1 MTSLKDATKLDF
13 TSSLP
18 GFHHFKKFDQ
28 SSIDLIRKDTENK
41 VVVVIDEGFA
51 LPSKKPYLVVDHLN
65 LSGDNPLVG
74 PTTPGGPRFPVIN
87 NVYLQI
93 VDTLDPK
100 RTMPLSNPLGNLTTI
115 ITAGLKPGIEP
126 SDDDL
131 SIIRSLGAECYCYNL
146 VPAML
151 VAAQLGMRVFAI
163 VVPAGESLDKE
174 TSSYLKGV

>member
-1 MTSLKDATKLDF
+1 MPSLKDATKLDF
-13 TSSLP
+13 TSSVP

-28 SSIDLIRKDTENK
+28 SSTDLIRKEPENK
-41 VVVVIDEGFA
+41 VIVVIDEGYA
-51 LPSKKPYLVVDHLN
+51 LPSNKPYLVTDHLN

-93 VDTLDPK
+93 IDTLDPK
-100 RTMPLSNPLGNLTTI
+100 RTMPLSNPLGNLSNI
-115 ITAGLKPGIEP
+115 VTAGLKSGVVP
-126 SDDDL
+126 SEDDL
-131 SIIRSLGAECYCYNL
+131 TTIRALGADCYCYNL

-163 VVPAGESLDKE
+163 VVPAGASLDKE
-174 TSSYLKGV
+174 TASYLKGV